1 MSRYQKTK
9 KRRHIRED
17 EKLVAETLLE
27 VATVTQDMEEPC
39 IKKEECE
46 VKARATCDSVTNKSS
61 NNECQR
67 LHSDPW
73 ATKLNTACDA
83 NTISASLMS
92 TDSAEAEVS

>member
-1 MSRYQKTK
+1 MGVEDTCRYQKTK
-9 KRRHIRED
+9 KIHIRED

-27 VATVTQDMEEPC
+27 VATQDTEEPC

-46 VKARATCDSVTNKSS
+46 VKARATCDPVTYKNS

-83 NTISASLMS
+83 STISA
-92 TDSAEAEVS
+92 DSAEAEVS